1 MKKFY
6 IKPEIE
12 TVVNMVP
19 AQLICESEHDYDHA
33 DAKGFF
39 PEDEDEVN
47 PYSSRNLWDE

>member
-1 MKKFY
+1 MKKYY

-33 DAKGFF
+33 DAKGFSF
-39 PEDEDEVN
+39 DDEENSD
-47 PYSSRNLWDE
+47 PYSSRNLWEE